1 MAYEPGR
8 NPYNPMIVGAIAVIV
23 ALVAFLVFRESTVGT
38 QQAGIES
45 PPAATSPSTT
55 PMRGPPG
62 PLNPAPTTPTPQGSG
77 AQ

>member
-8 NPYNPMIVGAIAVIV
+8 NPFNPLIVGAAAVII
-23 ALVAFLVFRESTVGT
+23 ALVAFLFFREGTST

-45 PPAATSPSTT
+45 PQAATNPSTT

-62 PLNPAPTTPTPQGSG
+62 PLNPAPTTPAPQGSG
-77 AQ
+77 TR